1 MIKTEALTKRYGTL
15 TAVDAVSFT
24 VSPGEVLGL
33 PRSEWRGQDHDH
45 AHARRFHHATS
56 GTASIC
62 GHDVDT
68 DSLAARSCLGY
79 LPEGAP
85 AYGEMTVRD
94 FLDFIAD
101 LRRLRG
107 AGRARVDAAIERL
120 QLQSV
125 LTQTIETL
133 SKGFRRRVGL
143 AQAIMHDPPVLILD
157 EPTDGLDPNQKHEVR
172 TLINDMAGDKTVIIS
187 THILEEVDAVCTR
200 AIIIARGRIVADDT
214 PQGLAARSRYHN
226 AVSLQLGRPEQL
238 AMARAAVAALPLV
251 AAVEVNERDCTPD
264 CAATRWGAPAGC
276 AVGPDQQLRAS
287 HSRSCTW
294 NPGGSMKSSDPS
306 PRSQSTCATSP
317 SSCAGSWPV
326 ISPRRSPICSC

>member
-1 MIKTEALTKRYGTL
+1 MIKTEALTKRYGTV
-15 TAVDAVSFT
+15 AVVDAVSFT
-24 VSPGEVLGL
+24 ASPGEVLGFL
-33 PRSEWRGQDHDH
+33 GPNGAGKTTTMRMLAGFITPS
-45 AHARRFHHATS
+45 S
-56 GTASIC
+56 GSASIC

-68 DSLAARSCLGY
+68 DPLAARSCLGY

-85 AYGEMTVRD
+85 AYGEMTVRV

-101 LRRLRG
+101 LRRLQG
-107 AGRARVDAAIERL
+107 AARAQVDKAIERL

-125 LTQTIETL
+125 LNQTIETL

-187 THILEEVDAVCTR
+187 THILEEVEAVCTR

-214 PQGLAARSRYHN
+214 PHGLAARSRYHN

-238 AMARAAVAALPLV
+238 AMARAAVAALPSV
-251 AAVEVNERDCTPD
+251 AAVEVNERDARLTALPRD
-264 CAATRWGAPAGC
+264 GASLLETLSALTNSQGIVLKELHLEAGRLDEVFRTIT
-276 AVGPDQQLRAS
+276 A
-287 HSRSCTW
+287 
-294 NPGGSMKSSDPS
+294 
-306 PRSQSTCATSP
+306 
-317 SSCAGSWPV
+317 
-326 ISPRRSPICSC
+326 